1 MNTKHLVKSAVIL
14 LALFGTAGCV
24 NYNNQPEG
32 AGYLMNTG
40 DGNPQNHSLT
50 DRQYG
55 VTNHEKAGLSASAYV
70 SGNTIIFYAGGC
82 DTFTAT
88 ILSNS
93 ELSPFV
99 VNPMNTTDNGKCQ
112 LDNDST
118 VKLKQHLQNVA
129 DNLGTFRV
137 LRDGGF
143 TLDGVPF
150 GLALYDWVTPPAL
163 PANFYGNEEEPPMT
177 PLPTTR
183 EEALRHPDYVIDPG
197 GGVTPKAC
205 WKETPGGGGSFN
217 GDECDLPWWPATFGA
232 RVPDDFET
240 IQIDPQLPGS
250 TRTEFEMRIMQ
261 ALGDNLP
268 KGVRY
273 DADTN
278 MVIITIFTDGEDVP
292 MSRINKYRQLG
303 QQAAG
308 GIMVDVEVSADGAPR
323 TEVG

>member
-1 MNTKHLVKSAVIL
+1 
-14 LALFGTAGCV
+14 
-24 NYNNQPEG
+24 
-32 AGYLMNTG
+32 MNTG
-40 DGNPQNHSLT
+40 NVDALNHSPT

-55 VTNHEKAGLSASAYV
+55 VTNHEKSGLSASAYV

-99 VNPMNTTDNGKCQ
+99 VNPMNTIDNNKCQ
-112 LDNDST
+112 QDNEGT
-118 VKLKQHLQNVA
+118 VKLKQHLQNVV

-137 LRDGGF
+137 LNNGGF
-143 TLDGVPF
+143 TLDNIPF
-150 GLALYDWVTPPAL
+150 GYTIFDWVTPPAL
-163 PANFYGNEEEPPMT
+163 PDNFYGDDEASPT
-177 PLPTTR
+177 IPLPTTR
-183 EEALRHPDYVIDPG
+183 EEALNHPDYAIDPG
-197 GGVTPKAC
+197 GGVTPKVC

-217 GDECDLPWWPATFGA
+217 GDECDLPWWPATMGA
-232 RVPDDFET
+232 WPPDDFET

-261 ALGDNLP
+261 ALRDNLP

-278 MVIITIFTDGEDVP
+278 LVIITIFTDGEDVP

-303 QQAAG
+303 QAAAG
-308 GIMVDVEVSADGAPR
+308 GIMVEVEVNTDGVPR
-323 TEVG
+323 TEAN